1 MNSLKVLVVGHSHTG
16 ALRRGLTNYIDG
28 ELAHRYEIINLGS
41 LPNKGKGADI
51 PPEVRK
57 AIAALHADVI
67 VSAVHGNAHNIF
79 GLVRHPQPFDF
90 VVPKMPQ
97 LALDED
103 AVLLPYS
110 SIVASFR
117 AKAEAQTRL
126 LFNLKTEFGLPM
138 IHLQSPPPIP
148 SEEHLRTY
156 PGVFAEKIAE
166 FGVAPALLR
175 HKLWWTMSDI
185 FHEACAALGVAYL
198 QVPDCVKDNSGMLL
212 EQFWNNDPTHGNAL
226 YGAAILRQVDDHIS
240 NQLQAGQLY
249 EQ

>member
-1 MNSLKVLVVGHSHTG
+1 MNSLKVLVVGHSHTE
-16 ALRRGLTNYIDG
+16 ALRRGFTSYTG
-28 ELAHRYEIINLGS
+28 HELAHRYEIINLSS
-41 LPNKGKGADI
+41 LPSKGKGAEI

-57 AIAALHADVI
+57 PIVALPADMI

-110 SIVASFR
+110 SIAASFR
-117 AKAEAQTRL
+117 PKVEAHTRL
-126 LFNLKTEFGLPM
+126 LLNLKTEFGLPM

-148 SEEHLRTY
+148 SDEHLRTY

-166 FGVAPALLR
+166 FGVAPAHLR

-185 FHEACAALGVAYL
+185 FREACAAMGIAYL
-198 QVPDCVKDNSGMLL
+198 QVPDCVKDDSDMLL
-212 EQFWNNDPTHGNAL
+212 ERFWNNDPTHGNAL
-226 YGAAILRQVDDHIS
+226 YGAAILRQVDNHIS
-240 NQLQAGQLY
+240 NQLRAGPLV
-249 EQ
+249 